1 VDAGGAEVAAAAEVA
16 GAEVA
21 AEAVASPGELAAGA
35 RADRFSITLK
45 TKPSWPGPIKSTRPI
60 HVFFPWQLAYQTVR
74 VAAEQTRRVLNKS
87 RRNGEEN
94 SNAVRKRTSG
104 CLAKRAC

>member
-21 AEAVASPGELAAGA
+21 AEAVASPG
-35 RADRFSITLK
+35 DRFYITLK